1 MIQNACNLRYKDAYT
16 SCYICHAKCKKCTKE
31 SDTYATKEL
40 PHTKLTNDWLL
51 EGRQKGLDT
60 TGKRAKEHRTQKLPL
75 NTSTRAKEHTKLTLR
90 T

>member
-1 MIQNACNLRYKDAYT
+1 MPCQ
-16 SCYICHAKCKKCTKE
+16 KE
-31 SDTYATKEL
+31 EMHKGNYTYATKEL
-40 PHTKLTNDWLL
+40 PSKLINHRLL

-75 NTSTRAKEHTKLTLR
+75 NSCIKTKEHTMLTLH